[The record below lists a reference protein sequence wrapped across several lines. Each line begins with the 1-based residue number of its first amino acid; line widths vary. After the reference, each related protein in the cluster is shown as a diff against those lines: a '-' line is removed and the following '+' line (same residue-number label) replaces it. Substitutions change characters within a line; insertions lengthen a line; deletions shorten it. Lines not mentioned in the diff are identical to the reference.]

1 MTESHQTSDFRAGVL
16 SANSSQRTGGTQ
28 LTWRDYAV
36 YAQQTSEELYRD
48 CHVDVFHVTGPGGQ
62 GVNTSDSAV
71 RMCHIPTGTVVVSR
85 ESRSQLQNRQTCLVK
100 LHDILLV
107 EQSRRV
113 LIRRQNQ
120 RMVPKNVD
128 SSLSASVVSVNHFV
142 QSGISIKNVCL
153 DV

>member
-1 MTESHQTSDFRAGVL
+1 MTEDHQTSDFRAGVL

-71 RMCHIPTGTVVVSR
+71 RMRHIPTGTVVVPR

-100 LHDILLV
+100 LHDIFTRRAKPPRPHKKTKPTHGSKERRLKSKRIRSERKLLR
-107 EQSRRV
+107 SKR
-113 LIRRQNQ
+113 NF
-120 RMVPKNVD
+120 D
-128 SSLSASVVSVNHFV
+128 
-142 QSGISIKNVCL
+142 
-153 DV
+153 